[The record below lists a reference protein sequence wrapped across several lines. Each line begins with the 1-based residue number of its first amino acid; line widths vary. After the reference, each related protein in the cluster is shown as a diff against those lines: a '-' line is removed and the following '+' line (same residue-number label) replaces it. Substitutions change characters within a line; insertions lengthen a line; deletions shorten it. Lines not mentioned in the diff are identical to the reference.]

1 MVLYKG
7 CPYLFKN
14 PYQHVIL
21 FCIVIS
27 TCAHNY
33 FKSLIM
39 IDANIVSQD
48 SSVFCSI
55 DTSEYI
61 ADLWRNPNPV
71 ARENLKKFENV
82 RYIIISVLGIM

>member
-1 MVLYKG
+1 
-7 CPYLFKN
+7 
-14 PYQHVIL
+14 
-21 FCIVIS
+21 
-27 TCAHNY
+27 
-33 FKSLIM
+33 M